1 MYPVS
6 PQLNK
11 ILLAFLFLLPAF
23 SLYIKIIWP
32 HLAQTGFDGT
42 AIICFELIFILFI
55 AVFGKHPKNISRN
68 GYFLIVA
75 LASWHVLGVIS
86 ALLSDHFHA
95 SIIKQIEYAIH
106 CLFAYSAWVFL
117 SQTGKTEKMSFWLIF
132 TSMWTVYYI
141 LSAWHSHPDA
151 FHHNWVNGTPMF
163 NNIRHLGYLQIGI
176 LPLLFLPLLI
186 NKPYKHLATLLL
198 LTVFWASIIWSGSR
212 GAFLSAIL
220 VTAILVAF
228 FSQKRITITS
238 LSILAFILG
247 WLIAIQLPS
256 ESSSLNP
263 LRLLFLNFTD
273 TQSLDANQVS
283 SGRIEIWKFTL
294 INMWQHNA
302 LLGFGADGFRYV
314 TPQLNPSIVQ
324 PHNSPIQ
331 FLSEF
336 GLIGFSALMG
346 VVFFII
352 KSWNKNPGT
361 TANKLARFSLLA
373 MSIGS
378 LLDGHFHHTFSL
390 LLIVC
395 LMALSFA
402 KPNHHPQDSSN
413 KFSAFLLLVLS
424 IAFIWPMQKHW
435 QTYIAQ
441 QSPLINEYQLK
452 EVESFPSYYSP
463 MTWLYGFNF
472 SSELRLQAI
481 KFGQLNGPKQC
492 NYYLIEYS
500 ESQNTETQN
509 ALLIPIR
516 QICSK
521 SELNNTNNPEFIKLA
536 LEISQ

>member
-1 MYPVS
+1 MYPIS

-68 GYFLIVA
+68 SYFLIVA

-86 ALLSDHFHA
+86 ALLSDHFYA

-186 NKPYKHLATLLL
+186 NKPHKHLTTLLL
-198 LTVFWASIIWSGSR
+198 LTVFWASIIWSCSR
-212 GAFLSAIL
+212 GTFLTAVIL
-220 VTAILVAF
+220 TAVLATF
-228 FSQKRITITS
+228 FSHKGRAIIS
-238 LSILAFILG
+238 LSIIAFFLG
-247 WLIAIQLPS
+247 WLIAIQFPS
-256 ESSSLNP
+256 ESPSLDT
-263 LRLLFLNFTD
+263 LRLLFLNFND
-273 TQSLDANQVS
+273 AQSLDVNQLS
-283 SGRIEIWKFTL
+283 SNRIDIWKLTL

-302 LLGFGADGFRYV
+302 LLGFGADGFRYI
-314 TPQLNPSIVQ
+314 TPLLVPNIVQ

-336 GLIGFSALMG
+336 GLIGFSVLLG
-346 VVFFII
+346 VVFFIL
-352 KSWNKNPGT
+352 KLWSENPGT
-361 TANKLARFSLLA
+361 TVNKLARFCLLA
-373 MSIGS
+373 IGIGS

-390 LLIVC
+390 LLIAC
-395 LMALSFA
+395 LTALSFA
-402 KPNHHPQDSSN
+402 KSSYSSQGSSN
-413 KFSAFLLLVLS
+413 TLSAFFLLALS
-424 IAFIWPMQKHW
+424 VAFIWPMQKHW

-441 QSPLINEYQLK
+441 QSPLINEFQLK

-463 MTWLYGFNF
+463 MIWLYGFNF

-500 ESQNTETQN
+500 ESQEIETQN

-521 SELNNTNNPEFIKLA
+521 AELNNTNNPEFIKLA
-536 LEISQ
+536 LEVSQ